1 MKNYFKFL
9 IILTLAWLS
18 NASFLFSQS
27 ITIAAASNFREP
39 LTELIKAFCTSNNE
53 ASIHTVFGSSGS
65 LYHQL
70 SQNAPFDL
78 YFSADVSHP
87 LSLWESGLAAN
98 KPSFYATGLLVLWS
112 KSMDVS
118 KGLSV
123 IQSNKIN
130 KIAIANPKLAPYGTA
145 AVEFLTKQNLYDHVK
160 TKLVLAENIAQTA
173 QFAYSGNV
181 DVAFI
186 AKSQLFSSLF
196 ANVGTSYLIPSDCYT
211 PIHQAFVIIKKNANL
226 QLSENFAKFVL
237 SDAGKSIIQ
246 KYGYLTTDK

>member
-9 IILTLAWLS
+9 IILALGLS
-18 NASFLFSQS
+18 NSSFLYSQT

-39 LTELIKAFCTSNNE
+39 LTELIKAFCESNKE
-53 ASIHTVFGSSGS
+53 TSIHTVFGSSGS

-87 LSLWESGLAAN
+87 QKLWESGLALS
-98 KPSFYATGLLVLWS
+98 KPSYYATGLLVLWS

-123 IQSNKIN
+123 LQSNKIN
-130 KIAIANPKLAPYGTA
+130 KIAIANPKLAPYGNA
-145 AVEFLTKQNLYDHVK
+145 AVECLTKQNLYDHVK
-160 TKLVLAENIAQTA
+160 AKLVLAENIAQTA

-181 DVAFI
+181 DVAVI
-186 AKSQLFSSLF
+186 AKSQLISPIF
-196 ANVGTSYLIPSDCYT
+196 ANVGTSYLIPSDWHS

-237 SDAGKSIIQ
+237 SETGKNIFQ